1 MSHELRTMN
10 QTNQTVITYEPDNSL
25 KKGYLSIFSAIF
37 NEIKKNRWLTYQ
49 LFKRDFFT
57 VYKQS
62 FIGVLWAFI
71 IPFVSVGTFIIL
83 NSSGVFTI
91 GDINVPYPIYA
102 ILGMA
107 FWQLF
112 AAGLVASS
120 NSLVKAGPMIVKIN
134 FSKKSLVIASA
145 GQSIIPFL
153 IQFILVIVL
162 FFIYNIAPST
172 AILLVP
178 LLVIPIMLLT
188 LGLGFILSL
197 LNGVARDVGNG
208 ISFLITF
215 LMFLTPVLY
224 AKPKVGILTSI
235 TKLNPLYYLVS
246 TPRELILMGTISEW
260 RGFLISSIISV
271 FIFIVCLVVF
281 HLTETRVAERI

>member
-1 MSHELRTMN
+1 MN